1 MNCQP
6 MLASIGSQDILK
18 SKDYHFEPKF
28 DGTRAIAT
36 VAPDG
41 IRFVNRNGNVLNER
55 YPELNDI
62 RKHIRA
68 KRCVLDGEIVIYN
81 PEGLPDFHL
90 FQQRDR
96 SLRPAVVSELA
107 ARHPATYVVFDVLED
122 EGEALVDRPIEDR
135 QALLGKLIRP
145 GRRIEQML
153 VTPDG
158 TKLWREITKR
168 GLEGVMA
175 KRVGSRYQPGERSK
189 EWLKIKN
196 LQRLDGIIV
205 GYLSGKRAI
214 SSLAIAAYK
223 QGELTYL
230 GNVGTGFTEE
240 FLADLKPK
248 LDRLA
253 RKTAPVVYKG
263 NEQFHWVKPQL
274 VAEIQYLEFTPDGS
288 MRVPSFIRLRDDK
301 SPKECVL

>member
-1 MNCQP
+1 MNYQP

-18 SKDYHFEPKF
+18 SKDYQFEPKF

-36 VAPDG
+36 VTPDG
-41 IRFVNRNGNVLNER
+41 IRFVNRNGNILNGR
-55 YPELNDI
+55 YPELEDI

-81 PEGLPDFHL
+81 HEGLPDFQL

-96 SLRPAVVSELA
+96 SLKPAVVEELA
-107 ARHPATYVVFDVLED
+107 KRHPATYVVFDVLED
-122 EGEALVDRPIEDR
+122 EGESLFDQPIEER

-153 VTPDG
+153 VTDDG
-158 TKLWREITKR
+158 KKLWREITKR
-168 GLEGVMA
+168 SLEGVMA
-175 KRVGSRYQPGERSK
+175 KRVGSSYAPGVRSK

-223 QGELTYL
+223 ADELIYL

-240 FLADLKPK
+240 FLGDLKPK

-253 RKTAPVVYKG
+253 RKTAPVVYTG
-263 NEQFHWVKPQL
+263 TEQIHWLKPQL

-301 SPKECVL
+301 KPEECVL